1 MKQKYF
7 WSSKKA
13 VELTNFLMPML
24 DYDKSSRQTAENAL
38 NEEWLKIN
46 NSNNND
52 VDNLTKKFKNL

>member
-1 MKQKYF
+1 
-7 WSSKKA
+7 
-13 VELTNFLMPML
+13 MPML